1 MANPLTASASHEAL
15 VLSGRAADA
24 VSRRAAYTV
33 MALSAALFLLLVP
46 FAKLA
51 LKPYPLFVPIN
62 QTVLIVND
70 LMTALLLFAQLR
82 VNRSRALLVLACA
95 YIYTALMAL
104 VHLLTFPGVFAPGG
118 LLGGGAQTTGYL
130 FVFWHTGFVV
140 LAMAYT
146 SMKKRPVPAESGFPP
161 VAAGFTLVVCAVAA
175 FALLATLGNDLFPPM
190 LEGGR
195 YTSSFNVGRF
205 GQWALAAAAIV
216 LLWRSRPHSVL
227 DLWLL
232 VVLVS
237 WFIEIALVGIFNAG
251 RYDLGFYAGRVYG
264 LLSSCFVL
272 GVLLWEQA
280 RMYAGLVAAQELER
294 SLRAADRS
302 KDEFLATLAHE
313 LRNPLAPIRN
323 AVTVAKR
330 LPAQGPEGQRLWN
343 IVDRQS
349 PHLSRLVED
358 LLEVSRITQH
368 KVRLRT
374 GRIALVEPLQDALDA
389 TRAVMEAAGHQVKV
403 HLADEALYAE
413 ADATRIT
420 QVFVN
425 LLNNAS
431 KFTPAGGAIHVRAE
445 REDTFARFSVRDS
458 GIGIAPEHLERIF
471 GIFSQV
477 TPALERSQGG
487 LGIGLALVRG
497 LVEMHGG
504 SVHACSAGEGQGAE
518 FVVRLPLALAECMK
532 EEMVH

>member
-1 MANPLTASASHEAL
+1 
-15 VLSGRAADA
+15 
-24 VSRRAAYTV
+24 
-33 MALSAALFLLLVP
+33 
-46 FAKLA
+46 
-51 LKPYPLFVPIN
+51 
-62 QTVLIVND
+62 
-70 LMTALLLFAQLR
+70 
-82 VNRSRALLVLACA
+82 
-95 YIYTALMAL
+95 
-104 VHLLTFPGVFAPGG
+104 
-118 LLGGGAQTTGYL
+118 
-130 FVFWHTGFVV
+130 
-140 LAMAYT
+140 
-146 SMKKRPVPAESGFPP
+146 
-161 VAAGFTLVVCAVAA
+161 
-175 FALLATLGNDLFPPM
+175 
-190 LEGGR
+190 
-195 YTSSFNVGRF
+195 
-205 GQWALAAAAIV
+205 V

-251 RYDLGFYAGRVYG
+251 RYDLGFYAGRIYG

-313 LRNPLAPIRN
+313 LRNPPAPIRN
-323 AVTVAKR
+323 AVTLAKR
-330 LPAQGPEGQRLWN
+330 LPAQAQEGQRLWN

-349 PHLSRLVED
+349 LHLSRLVED
-358 LLEVSRITQH
+358 LLEVSRITQR

-374 GRIALVEPLQDALDA
+374 ERIALVEPLQDALEA

-403 HLADEALYAE
+403 NLDEEALYAE

-431 KFTPAGGAIHVRAE
+431 KFTPAGGVIHVRAE
-445 REDTFARFSVRDS
+445 REDAFARFSVRDS

-477 TPALERSQGG
+477 TTGLERSQGG

-518 FVVRLPLALAECMK
+518 FVVRLPLAMAECLK